1 MGGLLR
7 NFDLKNTPIP
17 RGLSV
22 IEASAGTGKT
32 WTISHL
38 LPRLLID
45 GVVDNISEVL
55 LVTFTDDAAQ
65 ELGERTRRQLAILI
79 EHASANTRP
88 EEEGGICILLDR
100 LMALAVTERDAALM
114 RLQLALDDIDQ
125 LCVQTIHAFC
135 NKVLATETLLCGISA
150 GFIVESNPTEMIS
163 DAIKD
168 SWRTDLAKDP
178 LMTAVAADR
187 NWSVEHDLK
196 TWKLTQREGTIMEPP
211 PLSLTKARQQV
222 VLTLQ
227 ELKQKHDGVL
237 HIEDI
242 AARDGV
248 RLNQSRNNPGKESI
262 AQISIWRQ
270 LLQDLDPSR
279 PSVKTLHVARRLATA
294 DSWFA
299 RNTGAGRTAASDV
312 VRLPIVVA
320 AKAVDGSIRAASWAW
335 LAHLRRTAQRRFAR
349 SLRLTNA
356 LTYSDLIQKL
366 HQALCSG
373 PNRKALSARL
383 ATKWKI
389 CLIDES
395 QDTDQQQLEIFQA
408 VFDNTQNS
416 NHLILVGDPKQA
428 IYSFRGGDLDAY
440 LAARPNDESRICNL
454 ATTYRS
460 AHGLV
465 SSLNCLFGRSRA
477 FGNPDLHYHDAEA
490 ARQDIDLPLPKDG
503 QGRLVAWL
511 VPEESIEHWKLK
523 ESRQKNSASCTAT
536 AIVDLLSQSLGTERL
551 KIEPSQVAVLTRTN
565 IEAKAVYEALRLRN
579 VPTVVRDD
587 GDVMHG
593 EMARDL
599 SLLLNSVLSP
609 THTGWQRSS
618 MATRLF
624 GYNSEMLCSL
634 TDETTEQWLANLT
647 TWGELWRSRGIAAL
661 MTELETRSEIMQ
673 RLASAPS
680 GERYLTDLRHL
691 GELLQAK
698 ETAHYRSPE
707 KLFQWFEA
715 ERLTKA
721 SSSLERPLERRYR
734 LEEDSAAVQIVTMH
748 RAKGLEFDFVFCP
761 YLWSINKAPS
771 TRDPVLVRRENSW
784 TLSDGAQKDN
794 HEDRLIA
801 ATDRLMEDLRLT
813 YVALTRARRRVTF
826 LAGPLGYSSRSALPP
841 SSLDWLLRTKEQIG
855 AFEDWYT
862 NTERQK
868 KDPSACEH
876 GDALQ
881 SLQAANPSVITV
893 SAPPVA
899 TETSWTSNQHSR
911 RVIQAR
917 PLPVLKFDAWQ
928 VTSFS
933 KLAHGRQEERERQDG
948 MLPTKSPD
956 AVDMTFEATD
966 SDVPLANFP
975 RGIRAGHCL
984 HELLEHWDFQEA
996 TEPIVKRSLR
1006 RYRLLSGK
1014 SEIDIR
1020 NTLEEL
1026 KTVHLQHMNVHL
1038 KTAAADKNL
1047 SEWEFLLP
1055 LNHDGI
1061 SGHSL
1066 SKVFTNHAR
1075 NDAERLYALDLAGL
1089 PGQTLSGML
1098 TGYIDRIIRANDV
1111 WGIADWKSNYLGSC
1125 YNHYRQENLWNCA
1138 ANQHYLLQVHLY
1150 LVALRRYLKE
1160 RAPQATAASG
1170 YLVFL
1175 RGISA
1180 KPADGVLEIK
1190 PPDGLLEDLDELFL
1204 QKAIA

>member
-45 GVVDNISEVL
+45 GAADNISNVL
-55 LVTFTDDAAQ
+55 LVTFTEDAAR

-79 EHASANTRP
+79 AHASANTKPKR
-88 EEEGGICILLDR
+88 EEGGISILLDR
-100 LMALAVTERDAALM
+100 LMALAATERDAALM

-125 LCVQTIHAFC
+125 LCVQTIHGFC

-150 GFIVESNPTEMIS
+150 GFIVETNPTEMKS

-168 SWRTDLAKDP
+168 TWRTDLAKDP
-178 LMTAVAADR
+178 LMTAVAAIDD
-187 NWSVEHDLK
+187 WSVEHDLK
-196 TWKLTQREGTIMEPP
+196 VWNLLTQREGTIMEPP

-227 ELKQKHDGVL
+227 ELKQKHDGIL
-237 HIEDI
+237 NIEDI

-248 RLNQSRNNPGKESI
+248 RLNQSSKSPGEESI
-262 AQISIWRQ
+262 TQIRTWHQ
-270 LLQDLDPSR
+270 LLRNMNPSR
-279 PSVKTLHVARRLATA
+279 PSVKTLHVARRLTTA
-294 DSWFA
+294 ASWFA
-299 RNTGAGRTAASDV
+299 RNTGTGRTAASDV
-312 VRLPIVVA
+312 VQLPIVVA
-320 AKAVDGSIRAASWAW
+320 AKAVDRSIRASSWAW
-335 LAHLRRTAQRRFAR
+335 LAHLRRTGQRRFER
-349 SLRLTNA
+349 SLRLKNA

-366 HQALCSG
+366 HHALCSG

-383 ATKWKI
+383 AAEWKI

-395 QDTDQQQLEIFQA
+395 QDTDQQQLEIFRA
-408 VFDNTQNS
+408 IFDNPQNS
-416 NHLILVGDPKQA
+416 NHLVLVGDPKQA

-440 LAARPNDESRICNL
+440 LAARPNEESRICNL
-454 ATTYRS
+454 STTYRA

-465 SSLNCLFGRSRA
+465 SSLNCLFGRTQA

-511 VPEESIEHWKLK
+511 VPEESIEHWILS
-523 ESRQKNSASCTAT
+523 EPRRKNAAACTAT
-536 AIVDLLSQSLGTERL
+536 AIVDLLNQSLGPERL
-551 KIEPSQVAVLTRTN
+551 KIEPSKVAVLTRTN
-565 IEAKAVYEALRLRN
+565 LEAKVVYEALRLRN
-579 VPTVVRDD
+579 VPTVIRDD

-609 THTGWQRSS
+609 THTGWQRST

-634 TDETTEQWLANLT
+634 TDDTTEQWLVSLT
-647 TWGELWRSRGIAAL
+647 TWGELWRSRGISAL
-661 MTELETRSEIMQ
+661 MTELETHSEIML

-680 GERYLTDLRHL
+680 GERHLTDLRHL

-698 ETAHYRSPE
+698 ETAHYRAPE
-707 KLFQWFEA
+707 KLLQWFEA
-715 ERLTKA
+715 ERLTEA
-721 SSSLERPLERRYR
+721 SSTFERMYR
-734 LEEDSAAVQIVTMH
+734 LEEDSDAVQIVTVH
-748 RAKGLEFDFVFCP
+748 SAKGLEFDFVFCP
-761 YLWSINKAPS
+761 YLWSTMSAPR
-771 TRDPVLVRRENSW
+771 THQPILVRRETSW
-784 TLSDGAQKDN
+784 TLSDGEQNNN
-794 HEDRLIA
+794 HEAHLIA

-841 SSLDWLLRTKEQIG
+841 SSLDWLLRTEEQSG
-855 AFEDWYT
+855 AFEDWYS
-862 NTERQK
+862 NTARQK
-868 KDPSACEH
+868 KNPSACEH
-876 GDALQ
+876 GDTLQ

-899 TETSWTSNQHSR
+899 TETSWTSNQHSHKD
-911 RVIQAR
+911 IHAR

-928 VTSFS
+928 MTSFS
-933 KLAHGRQEERERQDG
+933 KLAHGRQEERERQDA
-948 MLPTKSPD
+948 MLPTKSTD
-956 AVDMTFEATD
+956 AVDITFEATD
-966 SDVPLANFP
+966 SIVPLANFP

-984 HELLEHWDFQEA
+984 HELLEHWDFQED

-1014 SEIDIR
+1014 AEIDIR

-1026 KTVHLQHMNVHL
+1026 KTVHLQHMDVDL
-1038 KTAAADKNL
+1038 KTAAADKTL

-1055 LNHDGI
+1055 LNHNGI

-1066 SKVFTNHAR
+1066 SKVFNKHAR
-1075 NDAERLYALDLAGL
+1075 NDTERLYALDLAGL
-1089 PGQTLSGML
+1089 PEQTLSGML

-1125 YNHYRQENLWNCA
+1125 YNQYRQEDLWNCA
-1138 ANQHYLLQVHLY
+1138 ADQHYLLQVHLY

-1160 RAPQATAASG
+1160 RAPQDTATSG

-1175 RGISA
+1175 RGISP
-1180 KPADGVLEIK
+1180 KQEDGVLEIS
-1190 PPDGLLEDLDELFL
+1190 PPDGLLKDLDKLFL
-1204 QKAIA
+1204 QKAIT